1 MMKSFKMLM
10 LALLFGI
17 LIVAIILTFMAFGA
31 LHPAPWILLAIG
43 IAIPVINNQLE
54 ARSYV
59 KWQDA
64 YNVGVDVIDEDHKK
78 LMNLINGLKMAVRYH
93 TGEHFE
99 KQAMDEL
106 AEWTQTHFSRE
117 ERLMQRHGYPGYEAH
132 KKIHDAML
140 TRVAGYAEDYNERG
154 HDAIV
159 DLAPVVKDWLVN
171 HIYKVDQEYAA
182 FLQEKGLLNN
192 EEIRKCC
199 SECEAQ
205 ADAESKPAKES

>member
-1 MMKSFKMLM
+1 MKSIKMLL

-31 LHPAPWILLAIG
+31 LHPAPWILLAIS

-64 YNVGVDVIDEDHKK
+64 YNVGVKIIDEDHKR

-93 TGEHFE
+93 TGETFE
-99 KQAMDEL
+99 KKAMDEL
-106 AEWTQTHFSRE
+106 SEYTRVHFARE
-117 ERLMQRHGYPGYEAH
+117 EKLMQEHNYPGYEKH
-132 KKIHDAML
+132 KAQHDAMMK
-140 TRVAGYAEDYNERG
+140 RVAEYGRDYEARG
-154 HDAIV
+154 HDAIE

-182 FLQEKGLLNN
+182 FLREKGLLDGK
-192 EEIRKCC
+192 EIRECCC
-199 SECEAQ
+199 STTIDE
-205 ADAESKPAKES
+205 DASSAGK